1 MHYRWL
7 NPLVYYPVIY
17 LDILFFACS
26 SYFYFSFMTKII
38 LMSRSLVDR
47 FLPWIPGFV
56 PGRACEIYGER
67 RDIKKII
74 Y

>member
-1 MHYRWL
+1 
-7 NPLVYYPVIY
+7 
-17 LDILFFACS
+17 
-26 SYFYFSFMTKII
+26 
-38 LMSRSLVDR
+38 MSRSLVDR

-74 Y
+74 YWVLWFSLVTVISACSISTPHSLLYAFLI